1 MCSADDSIKSSQSVK
16 DKKGASISARKGAS
30 ISSAASLD
38 YIGSASAGNSEEHST
53 HAKVMQT
60 ARLDSTTTSSEEND
74 TAEYRLASFYKSD
87 FGKSSDTFDSKY
99 SMPAYVNSA
108 LQQQRLKQRSKN
120 ASLDDSSTTSSKGNL
135 VPEEPRSAADV
146 SPTVSPGRPSSFGST
161 ERKKAGVESATS
173 HESNA
178 PSETTKN
185 FEEAVVGEDD
195 SVVELYVK
203 KDSPSDEAAKPPP
216 PEVAPNSPVVLSAG
230 ATHVNGASAN
240 HSAEDLCRLFDITS
254 STIFEGGL

>member
-1 MCSADDSIKSSQSVK
+1 MCSADDSIKSSQSAK
-16 DKKGASISARKGAS
+16 DKKGASISVRKGAS

-216 PEVAPNSPVVLSAG
+216 PEVTPNSPVVLSAG

-240 HSAEDLCRLFDITS
+240 HSPEDLCRLFDVTS
-254 STIFEGGL
+254 PTIFEGGL